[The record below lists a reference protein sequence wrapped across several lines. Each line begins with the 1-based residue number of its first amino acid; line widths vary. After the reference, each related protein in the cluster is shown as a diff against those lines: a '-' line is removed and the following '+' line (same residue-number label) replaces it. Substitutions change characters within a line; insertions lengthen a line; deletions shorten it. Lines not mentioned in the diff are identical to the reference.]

1 MMQLRVA
8 NWVKQHNIQYSDWTE
23 LIGSGKL
30 VEIKEGLKK
39 FDTENP
45 KVSIVIPVWNE
56 EKNIIRTL
64 SSISKMNTPLPT
76 ELIVVDNNSTDDT
89 VKILQFLGVKVVKE
103 PKQGIAHTRLTG
115 LMAAKG
121 EFHLCADGDALY
133 PPNWIK
139 SLTQPLINNSKIT
152 CVYGHYSFL
161 PEPGVSRFSLAL
173 YELFSERMYTIRKV
187 KREFI
192 NVRGANMGFRTKQ
205 GIAVKGFDM
214 KLTRTYDSDPKKGN
228 YVVYGEDGRMG
239 RKLGE
244 LGKLKEIKSGNARIW
259 TSSRRLVKDGSIF
272 KAYLNRMRSEGG
284 QVLNYLFGSKKLKHT
299 SDDLTQ

>member
-76 ELIVVDNNSTDDT
+76 ELIVVDNNSTDNT

-121 EFHLCADGDALY
+121 EFH
-133 PPNWIK
+133 
-139 SLTQPLINNSKIT
+139 
-152 CVYGHYSFL
+152 
-161 PEPGVSRFSLAL
+161 
-173 YELFSERMYTIRKV
+173 
-187 KREFI
+187 
-192 NVRGANMGFRTKQ
+192 
-205 GIAVKGFDM
+205 
-214 KLTRTYDSDPKKGN
+214 
-228 YVVYGEDGRMG
+228 
-239 RKLGE
+239 
-244 LGKLKEIKSGNARIW
+244 
-259 TSSRRLVKDGSIF
+259 
-272 KAYLNRMRSEGG
+272 
-284 QVLNYLFGSKKLKHT
+284 
-299 SDDLTQ
+299 